1 MSPEPT
7 APLPEAKRSGVQYP
21 GGLAARYRWTGSGG
35 IAAITAMSEA
45 GGSLTDHGTL
55 VSPQPD
61 RLCRAELRV
70 EGPSGTWT
78 ARFASPIHDEPRGLL
93 WDITGLL
100 IVKYGFV
107 TYALAAR
114 TGELRW
120 HHVSGTPVVALLG
133 SSRIAHI
140 LVQSE
145 VETVALDAD
154 GAPVWRAA
162 HGEVVAEAE
171 LVGGRLVLS
180 TWGGFLITLDPATG
194 RTLEG

>member
-1 MSPEPT
+1 MT
-7 APLPEAKRSGVQYP
+7 AESSAPGPEAKRSSVQYP
-21 GGLAARYRWTGSGG
+21 GGLGARYRWTGSGG

-45 GGSLTDHGTL
+45 GGTLIDHGTL

-93 WDITGLL
+93 WDTPGLL

-133 SSRIAHI
+133 SSRIGHI

-145 VETVALDAD
+145 VETVALDAE